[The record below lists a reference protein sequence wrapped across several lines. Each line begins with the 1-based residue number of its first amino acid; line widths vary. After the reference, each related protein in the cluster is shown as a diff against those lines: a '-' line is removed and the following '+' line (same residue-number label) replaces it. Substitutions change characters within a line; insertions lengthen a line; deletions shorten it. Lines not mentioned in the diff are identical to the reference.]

1 MYRIKERN
9 KIFTLV
15 HKRTGYNPVEE
26 EIFTCGVIYLFISSV
41 HFQLEVCGWVPSCF
55 QESGRGHL

>member
-15 HKRTGYNPVEE
+15 HKRTGYNPLEE

-41 HFQLEVCGWVPSCF
+41 HFQLEVC
-55 QESGRGHL
+55 